1 MHAVKFL
8 FSISY
13 REPASGLSYHTA
25 KINGSGSK
33 HRTIQQNQHI
43 TSKQNA
49 NLMHAL
55 GASIAL
61 QNSPA
66 GNNQHDETI
75 PDLQWPSLHTV
86 SKRPLVT
93 AKQLGMVAPPATS
106 YDSYYNAG

>member
-1 MHAVKFL
+1 ML
-8 FSISY
+8 W
-13 REPASGLSYHTA
+13 
-25 KINGSGSK
+25 
-33 HRTIQQNQHI
+33 
-43 TSKQNA
+43 
-49 NLMHAL
+49 

-106 YDSYYNAG
+106 YDSYYNAGEENLEEIGALTSHSSRH